1 MTTTIRVSTQF
12 VLASLIFALAIHAGE
27 QKLTATDGTALDQF
41 GYSVAISGDTV
52 VVGALL
58 DTVNGNFEQGSAY
71 VFTKSGDAWT
81 ERAKLSAHDGA
92 ARDEFGYGVA
102 ISGDTIAIGSRKND
116 VGANEDQ
123 GFVSIFER
131 AGDVWTET
139 AKLTASDGAAG
150 DLFGHSVAIHSDTV
164 VAGAPLLHFGPYAS
178 YGAAYVFVR
187 AGNGW
192 AQQAILKATDG
203 FTADFFGHTVAV
215 DAETIVVGVSAHDT
229 GGNPNQGAVYVFV
242 RQDNHWI
249 QQAKLTANDGVRYD
263 EFGRS
268 VAISG
273 DTILIGSL
281 AEIGAKPYQGAAYV
295 FVRAGSVWTQQA
307 KLTAP
312 DGADN
317 DRFGFAVA
325 LANDTAVIGSF
336 GDDVGA
342 NANQGSV
349 YVFERQQD
357 AWTKRAK
364 LTTTDGNTFDNLGY
378 SVAISGETI
387 VAGASGD
394 DEAANL
400 DQGSAY
406 LFPTHPN
413 GRRRAVRR

>member
-1 MTTTIRVSTQF
+1 MH
-12 VLASLIFALAIHAGE
+12 ASE
-27 QKLTATDGTALDQF
+27 QKINATDGTALDQF

-116 VGANEDQ
+116 VGGKEDQ

-139 AKLTASDGAAG
+139 AKLTSSEGAAG
-150 DLFGHSVAIHSDTV
+150 DLFGHSVAIHGDTV
-164 VAGAPLLHFGPYAS
+164 VAGAPQVDVGPYAS

-187 AGNGW
+187 VGIGW
-192 AQQAILKATDG
+192 VQQSILKATDG
-203 FTADFFGHTVAV
+203 FTSDSFGLTVAI
-215 DAETIVVGVSAHDT
+215 DADTVVIGASRHDV
-229 GGNPNQGAVYVFV
+229 GSSVNQGAVYVFV
-242 RQDNHWI
+242 RQGNNWV
-249 QQAKLTANDGVRYD
+249 QQAKLTANDGVSFD

-268 VAISG
+268 VAVSG

-281 AEIGAKPYQGAAYV
+281 AGIGANAYQGAAYV
-295 FVRAGSVWTQQA
+295 FVREGSVWTQQA

-325 LANDTAVIGSF
+325 LADDTAVIGSF
-336 GDDVGA
+336 GDDIGA

-349 YVFERQQD
+349 YVFERQQGE
-357 AWTKRAK
+357 WTKRAK
-364 LTTTDGNTFDNLGY
+364 FTTSDGNTFDDLGY

-406 LFPTHPN
+406 LFPAHPN
-413 GRRRAVRR
+413 VRRRAVRR

>member
-1 MTTTIRVSTQF
+1 MTARIRVTTRF
-12 VLASLIFALAIHAGE
+12 VFAALIFTVAVRASERKI
-27 QKLTATDGTALDQF
+27 TATDGSSLDQF

-116 VGANEDQ
+116 GANEDQ

-139 AKLTASDGAAG
+139 AKLTSSDGAAG
-150 DLFGHSVAIHSDTV
+150 DLFGHSVAIHGDTV
-164 VAGAPLLHFGPYAS
+164 VAGAPQVDVGPYAS

-192 AQQAILKATDG
+192 AQQAILKAPDG
-203 FTADFFGHTVAV
+203 FTSDSFGLTVAI
-215 DAETIVVGVSAHDT
+215 DADTVVIGASRHDV
-229 GGNPNQGAVYVFV
+229 GSSVNQGAVYVFV
-242 RQDNHWI
+242 RQGGNWI
-249 QQAKLTANDGVRYD
+249 QQEKLTANDGVSFD

-281 AEIGAKPYQGAAYV
+281 AGIGANAYQGAAYV
-295 FVRAGSVWTQQA
+295 FVRKGSVWTQQA

-325 LANDTAVIGSF
+325 LAGDTAVIGSF

-349 YVFERQQD
+349 YVFERQQG
-357 AWTKRAK
+357 AWTRRAK
-364 LTTTDGNTFDNLGY
+364 FTTSDGNTFDDLGY

-406 LFPTHPN
+406 LFPAHPN
-413 GRRRAVRR
+413 VRRRAVRR